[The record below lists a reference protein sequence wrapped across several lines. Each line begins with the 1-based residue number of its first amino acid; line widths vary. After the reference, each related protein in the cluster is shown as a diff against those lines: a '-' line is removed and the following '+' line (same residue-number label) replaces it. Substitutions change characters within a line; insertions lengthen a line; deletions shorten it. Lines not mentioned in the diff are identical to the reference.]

1 MTSAEPAEGTGWV
14 GRRLREAR
22 RRRELTLAEAAQ
34 RAGVSGAHLS
44 RLEKGE
50 RQPSIAVLLELAR
63 AYRTTVGELLG
74 ERPGRPYHLVRGA
87 DAPLV
92 MSASGP
98 CATLTG
104 AGTAI
109 TAVRLDL
116 PTGAES
122 GQPTVRH
129 HGDELLYVLSGEVG
143 VDLDGERLRL
153 ATGDSLH
160 FDARMPHLLANPGGT
175 PASVLIIS
183 APSAHP

>member
-1 MTSAEPAEGTGWV
+1 MTSAEPAGGTEWV

-22 RRRELTLAEAAQ
+22 RRRDLTLAEAAQ

-63 AYRTTVGELLG
+63 VYRTTVGELLG
-74 ERPGRPYHLVRGA
+74 ERPGRAYHLVRGA
-87 DAPLV
+87 EAPVV
-92 MSASGP
+92 MSESGP
-98 CATLTG
+98 CVPLTG
-104 AGTAI
+104 AGSAI

-116 PTGAES
+116 PTGTEA
-122 GQPTVRH
+122 GRPTVRH
-129 HGDELLYVLSGEVG
+129 QGDELLYVLSGQVG

-153 ATGDSLH
+153 RAGDSLH
-160 FDARMPHLLANPGGT
+160 FDARLPHQLANLDGA

-183 APSAHP
+183 ASPVHP